1 MYVIILPY
9 IRTVAGVVD
18 HTSHPA
24 KIRGYL
30 KQVASWLVRNSFG
43 VFVPQFLFVC
53 ENVHVFVNLC
63 VVYSSYVLIG
73 ACIC

>member
-43 VFVPQFLFVC
+43 VFVPQLFLFVW
-53 ENVHVFVNLC
+53 ENVHVFVIFVCSMFMIFVDLC
-63 VVYSSYVLIG
+63 M
-73 ACIC
+73 